1 MLRRGDAGC
10 QGRVV
15 ACNMSPM
22 RKRPLRLRALLFLL
36 TLLQLSVPGA
46 AAWAD
51 ARLGEG
57 WLAPAHI
64 ESHSSATCVRVHPAD
79 CAFHRLLVTPIA
91 RSRPPVLRI
100 RAGHGIRWTVVTPE
114 ISYAVFCL
122 KKKNSRAPPP
132 LS

>member
-1 MLRRGDAGC
+1 
-10 QGRVV
+10 
-15 ACNMSPM
+15 M

-64 ESHSSATCVRVHPAD
+64 ESHSTASCIRVHPAD
-79 CAFHRLLVTPIA
+79 CAFHRLLVTPVA
-91 RSRPPVLRI
+91 GGRAPVLRLG
-100 RAGHGIRWTVVTPE
+100 AGHGVRWTVVTPE
-114 ISYAVFCL
+114 IPRAVSTATL
-122 KKKNSRAPPP
+122 YDSRAPPP